1 MGAPVRRACNSQCRR
16 APRPVPAAG
25 WQTGLGMVHADEWEI
40 RDASFKV
47 TVGAPAGMECMS
59 KGQLEILAKTE
70 GSLG

>member
-1 MGAPVRRACNSQCRR
+1 
-16 APRPVPAAG
+16 
-25 WQTGLGMVHADEWEI
+25 MVHGASFDVNVMMNGLVGWEN

-47 TVGAPAGMECMS
+47 AVGAPAGMECMS